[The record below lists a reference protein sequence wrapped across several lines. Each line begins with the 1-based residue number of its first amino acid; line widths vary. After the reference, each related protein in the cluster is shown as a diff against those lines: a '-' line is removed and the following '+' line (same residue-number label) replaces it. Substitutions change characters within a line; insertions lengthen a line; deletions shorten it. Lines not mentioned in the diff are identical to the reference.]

1 MIGKAKPMT
10 HHHEADTIHTGIKQ
24 AMHDCIH
31 NCTDCHDVC
40 LQTIQHC
47 LHRGGTH
54 AEAMHISTMMDCAEL
69 CHLCA
74 DFMLR
79 GSALHSETCGVCA
92 RACEACAKS
101 CALFHDDPV
110 MQRCIDTCN
119 ACVESCKQMSAMKMN

>member
-1 MIGKAKPMT
+1 MIGKAKHMT
-10 HHHEADTIHTGIKQ
+10 HHEADSIHTGMNQ

-31 NCTDCHDVC
+31 NCTDCHDIC
-40 LQTIQHC
+40 LQTIQHG
-47 LHRGGTH
+47 LHRSGTH

-110 MQRCIDTCN
+110 MQRCIDACN
-119 ACVESCKQMSAMKMN
+119 KCSESCKQMSAMKMN